1 MKTFISENAKK
12 QKKNEPKKTIIGPGM
27 TKKGPV
33 QQKNEAD
40 DILGLDLLGTSTS
53 NNTNKTTTNLL

>member
-1 MKTFISENAKK
+1 MA
-12 QKKNEPKKTIIGPGM
+12 
-27 TKKGPV
+27 KKGPV

-53 NNTNKTTTNLL
+53 NNTNNATTSFL

>member
-1 MKTFISENAKK
+1 MA
-12 QKKNEPKKTIIGPGM
+12 
-27 TKKGPV
+27 KKGPV

-53 NNTNKTTTNLL
+53 NNTNKGAANLL